1 MNLNIKIKEF
11 WNKNP
16 CNFKHSKK
24 KFLSKDYFNQ
34 VKKKRYF
41 VEPHIKKFAQLKI
54 YNKKNVLEI
63 GCGIGTDA
71 TEFIKNGARYYGV
84 EFSKKSLDI
93 TRNRI

>member
-34 VKKKRYF
+34 VKKK
-41 VEPHIKKFAQLKI
+41 
-54 YNKKNVLEI
+54 
-63 GCGIGTDA
+63 
-71 TEFIKNGARYYGV
+71 
-84 EFSKKSLDI
+84 DI
-93 TRNRI
+93 LSSRT